1 MLWWCAI
8 FSVLAE
14 ILSFYVIN
22 KVYVLGLIFFVFCF
36 FKLLFRIYELFPLF
50 WWCTCIYFIH
60 CSFEYWTFISWYYYY
75 YFIFFIMILPV
86 YKFFLHLKKA
96 LQWGTLIL
104 LSNQILYLN
113 CCEIIQACGWWFFM
127 GFVATPSPKYCIL
140 NELRNTVSI
149 QYMCWHTNNMKVKSL
164 RACENLTIHEI
175 WPPQLSLIQQ

>member
-1 MLWWCAI
+1 M
-8 FSVLAE
+8 
-14 ILSFYVIN
+14 
-22 KVYVLGLIFFVFCF
+22 FFVFLNCYLEYMNCF
-36 FKLLFRIYELFPLF
+36 HFFDGVHVFILYIVHLSTELSFLD
-50 WWCTCIYFIH
+50 IIIIILYFL
-60 CSFEYWTFISWYYYY
+60 SWYYQ
-75 YFIFFIMILPV
+75 